1 MLSSPSKMS
10 GMPKM
15 YVMCLHQGWGN
26 RWFDLNSL
34 SRQLVAWSL
43 KCRAFLTSRKTRVPI
58 MALSLENDFISP
70 YSDNQLVAL
79 FSHGGESKEKIS
91 SNKISQGYEQSLDL
105 AIKWLKK
112 SYLDDIS
119 SIYS

>member
-1 MLSSPSKMS
+1 
-10 GMPKM
+10 
-15 YVMCLHQGWGN
+15 
-26 RWFDLNSL
+26 
-34 SRQLVAWSL
+34 
-43 KCRAFLTSRKTRVPI
+43 